1 LYLGPAR
8 VHSARNSRR
17 AAGLQEVPMSEVAT
31 LRSITRNEDGS
42 YAVAFDAAGKSWQMT
57 AKVDDEGLEV
67 EFDDDLADAIDLLD
81 ADEEELTEHQ
91 LVLREIGMI
100 ADGVMETLASS
111 GLLGDLAAL
120 EERFDDG
127 WEEEDETAQA

>member
-1 LYLGPAR
+1 
-8 VHSARNSRR
+8 
-17 AAGLQEVPMSEVAT
+17 MSEVAT
-31 LRSITRNEDGS
+31 LRSIVRNEDGS
-42 YAVAFDAAGKSWQMT
+42 FAVTFDVAGKAWQMT
-57 AKVDDEGLEV
+57 AKTDDEGLEV
-67 EFDDDLADAIDLLD
+67 EFDDDLAEAIDLLD
-81 ADEEELTEHQ
+81 QDEGDLNERQ

-127 WEEEDETAQA
+127 WEEEDEETAQA

>member
-1 LYLGPAR
+1 
-8 VHSARNSRR
+8 
-17 AAGLQEVPMSEVAT
+17 MSEVAT